1 MSHLTRRSTRQARV
15 RSVNPSGGGVIISAV
30 ESDIEIIIKLGSHEH
45 MKALF
50 EDGVI
55 YMNTLEFYR
64 TLESDDERSDV
75 NEGAVRVSNK
85 TGGVLHWKNLK
96 TGTLEEIAKLTHS
109 RIRELNSNIQ
119 NLNVFCLY
127 YLKSKM
133 PIESFGAIIPK
144 RTKIGFGEY
153 AVIVA
158 DAGEFL
164 TRVKEAALNK
174 GYRHFR
180 SLVKYEDLSKE
191 ELDVGPFVKDQA
203 FSHQSELRIAVHT
216 GENNGSAIKLEI
228 GSLEDIA
235 VLVPSGELDGMS
247 LADQG

>member
-1 MSHLTRRSTRQARV
+1 
-15 RSVNPSGGGVIISAV
+15 
-30 ESDIEIIIKLGSHEH
+30 

-50 EDGVI
+50 EDGLL

-64 TLESDDERSDV
+64 TLEAHDERSDV
-75 NEGAVRVSNK
+75 NEGALYVSNK
-85 TGGVLHWKNLK
+85 TGGALHWKNPK
-96 TGTLEEIAKLTHS
+96 TGTHEEIAKLTHS

-133 PIESFGAIIPK
+133 PIENFGAIIPK
-144 RTKIGFGEY
+144 RTKVGFGEY

-158 DAGEFL
+158 DAEEFV
-164 TRVKEAALNK
+164 TRVKEASLNK
-174 GYRHFR
+174 GYRYFR
-180 SLVKYEDLSKE
+180 SLVKYEDFSKE
-191 ELDVGPFVKDQA
+191 ELAVGPFVKDRA

-216 GENNGSAIKLEI
+216 GKTDGSAIKLEI
-228 GSLEDIA
+228 GSLADIA

-247 LADQG
+247 LADRV

>member
-1 MSHLTRRSTRQARV
+1 
-15 RSVNPSGGGVIISAV
+15 
-30 ESDIEIIIKLGSHEH
+30 

-64 TLESDDERSDV
+64 TLEAHDERSDV

-85 TGGVLHWKNLK
+85 TGGVLHWKNPK

-144 RTKIGFGEY
+144 RTKVGFGEY

-158 DAGEFL
+158 DAGAFV

-180 SLVKYEDLSKE
+180 SLVKYEDFSKE

-228 GSLEDIA
+228 GSLKDIA
-235 VLVPSGELDGMS
+235 VLVPSGELDGIS